1 LSEFRIF
8 ETDEF
13 IKKLGKMSPNDAS
26 RIERKLKTYVYPQL
40 KQDPFLGTNIKKLR
54 DYKPSTWRY
63 RINKFRL
70 FYTVDIAERIV
81 FILTI
86 DFRKNAYRK

>member
-1 LSEFRIF
+1 MSEFRIF

-13 IKKLGKMSPNDAS
+13 IKRLEKLSPMDAE
-26 RIERKLKTYVYPQL
+26 RIRSKLKSYVYPQL
-40 KQDPFLGTNIKKLR
+40 KEDPFWGSNIKKLR
-54 DYKPSTWRY
+54 DYTPNTRRY

-70 FYTVDIAERIV
+70 FYTVDNSEKVV

-86 DFRKNAYRK
+86 DFRKNAYK